1 MPPRSRF
8 PEGWRGGGICSG
20 RCCTLTGPPPRP
32 PPLPSTF
39 SFLPEREGGAS
50 RPSPLPPTPA
60 VPGHFCCLETFP
72 PRGHSGPSPSW
83 VAGGTD
89 GLPAQDPGAC
99 LAQALHSSLIPPS
112 GTRTGNSRRRGH
124 PRRSRGAP
132 SQACCGGGG
141 DADSGPR
148 AGSAGGCRSGA
159 AVQCPSRAPRAAGA
173 LGEEGALQNGGAREA
188 AAVGV
193 LANRCLRRLRDPRNS
208 SIVRGSS
215 TTTLPLTH
223 PQLANLGLR
232 QTRVP
237 VEA

>member
-1 MPPRSRF
+1 MESVQVGAARSRA
-8 PEGWRGGGICSG
+8 
-20 RCCTLTGPPPRP
+20 PPPRP

-99 LAQALHSSLIPPS
+99 LAQALHSTLIPPS
-112 GTRTGNSRRRGH
+112 GTRRGNSRHRGH
-124 PRRSRGAP
+124 PRPSRGAP

-148 AGSAGGCRSGA
+148 TGSAGGCRSRA
-159 AVQCPSRAPRAAGA
+159 AVQCPNRAPRAAGA

-193 LANRCLRRLRDPRNS
+193 LATLPPLAPRPEELLDCAGIQHHHPSPHTPPVGKAWPQTNP
-208 SIVRGSS
+208 GSS
-215 TTTLPLTH
+215 
-223 PQLANLGLR
+223 
-232 QTRVP
+232 
-237 VEA
+237 